1 MGTWG
6 LGLYQDDIACC
17 VKDEYINRLS
27 IGQSN
32 IVATQEMIKENHY
45 LIQDNDDSSI
55 FWFALADVQ
64 WRYGRLLPEV
74 KDKAI
79 KHIQSGID
87 LERWKD
93 NKVQYNKRKQVLE
106 NLLEKLNSPQP
117 VERKVPMRICH
128 KSIWKNGDILLYQ
141 LNSNKIVEHEW
152 YQKYILL
159 KVVGKVHDEILGLP
173 KEKYYDEYDVV
184 KIYNWIGKEAI
195 DIEQI
200 DKLKFLQE
208 NKFLINRGEYVD
220 DIMYILDFKDKQL
233 KKLNVTVL
241 YNTGEYS
248 NQTSCIMNNHM
259 KGYLH
264 FLNADINFIGSLL
277 LANKNGI
284 LIDETKQ

>member
-6 LGLYQDDIACC
+6 SGLYQDDMACC
-17 VKDEYINRLS
+17 IKDEYMNRLS

-45 LIQDNDDSSI
+45 LIQDNDDCPI

-93 NKVQYNKRKQVLE
+93 NKVQYNKRKQVLKS
-106 NLLEKLNSPQP
+106 LLEKLNSPQP
-117 VERKVPMRICH
+117 VERKVPTRICH

-141 LNSNKIVEHEW
+141 LNSNKIAEHKW
-152 YQKYILL
+152 YKKYILL

-184 KIYNWIGKEAI
+184 KIYNWIGKKAI

-200 DKLKFLQE
+200 NKLNFLQE
-208 NKFLINRGEYVD
+208 NKFLLNRGEYVD

-241 YNTGEYS
+241 YNTGECS
-248 NQTSCIMNNHM
+248 NQTNCIMNNHM

-264 FLNADINFIGSLL
+264 FLNADINFIGSLSI
-277 LANKNGI
+277 ANKRGI